1 MPPNYRMPYGGGA
14 GGGMRGPASSA
25 GRQGPLSPGG
35 GAEGEVLDEE
45 DNLWSRKKT
54 QTQREVLSA
63 VEKARQKR
71 GEGPRANQAAES
83 EVSMLTTLIMATRRP
98 RRTNCHRQVGK

>member
-14 GGGMRGPASSA
+14 GGMRGPASSA

-45 DNLWSRKKT
+45 DNLWSRKKS

-71 GEGPRANQAAES
+71 GEGPRANQTAES
-83 EVSMLTTLIMATRRP
+83 EVSLLTTLIMA
-98 RRTNCHRQVGK
+98 C